1 MQLKPGT
8 LLQSGKYR
16 IEKVLGQGGLGITYL
31 AEQTSLR
38 RKVAIK
44 EFFMYEYCNRDE
56 NTTYITV
63 GTNSKKALVEKLK
76 GKFIIKVNLIRNLHH
91 NGVVGVSDVFE
102 ENGTAYC
109 VMNYMDRSLSQLI
122 DDKGRLT
129 EAEALRYIRQV
140 SETLKYVHS
149 KGMLHLDIKPGNIM
163 IDEEDNPI
171 LIDFGTS
178 KQYDEESGENTSTLL
193 GKTPGY
199 APLEQYK
206 QGGVSTFSPATDI
219 YALGATL
226 YKLVT
231 GTTPPEADDVNENG
245 LSFPANVHISGSM
258 KKAIVYA
265 MQPKRKDRPQSIEEF
280 LKALEIDGEKTDV
293 IVPEPPAPKFN
304 KKWIW
309 RIICLSCVLFHVF
322 TLVFYFTDGGATSS
336 PFYPHELL
344 FVMLAL
350 TMILAL
356 VSLFKMGIKTKS
368 KIKDRIIKT
377 VLLLALLSG
386 GGFMLWITFFEM
398 DYYVY
403 RGDEVWGRRTLA
415 YDKDD
420 FWDHRYK
427 DNLIPIYKRS
437 KGGYGLVNGLTA
449 EVVIPYRY
457 DFMRED
463 DISSDCKFIGVE
475 LSDKWGVIDRK
486 GNVIIP
492 CVYDNVSARYLSVY
506 GVSYVEKAGK
516 CGLINT
522 DGDVILPIVYD
533 CMELNEQTK
542 TIKICKDEKY
552 GFVNLNG
559 KIIIPLEYD
568 YIVDFKEGRARVKVD
583 GKWGFIDKNNNMVI
597 PCKYKWVS
605 DFNGGQAS
613 VETFAGEEY
622 KIDKQGWRI

>member
-1 MQLKPGT
+1 MHLKPGT

-16 IEKVLGQGGLGITYL
+16 IVRFINSGGFGCTYE
-31 AEQTSLR
+31 AVHTSLDDR
-38 RKVAIK
+38 FAIK
-44 EFFMYEYCNRDE
+44 EFFVKDFCNRDE
-56 NTTYITV
+56 NTSYVTV

-76 GKFIIKVNLIRNLHH
+76 NKFIKEAKSIRKLHH
-91 NGVVGVSDVFE
+91 NGIVKVSDVFE
-102 ENGTAYC
+102 ENGTAYY
-109 VMNYMDRSLSQLI
+109 VMDYIEGRSLSQLI
-122 DDKGRLT
+122 DEKGRLT
-129 EAEALRYIRQV
+129 ETETMRYIRKI

-149 KGMLHLDIKPGNIM
+149 KNMLHLDIKPGNIM

-199 APLEQYK
+199 APLEQMDNSVQEFY
-206 QGGVSTFSPATDI
+206 PATDI
-219 YALGATL
+219 YALGATM
-226 YKLVT
+226 YKMLT
-231 GTTPPEADDVNENG
+231 GITPPNAIKRASGTKLEPLPSNISEGTRNAIETSLKILVEN
-245 LSFPANVHISGSM
+245 
-258 KKAIVYA
+258 
-265 MQPKRKDRPQSIEEF
+265 RPQSIEEF
-280 LKALEIDGEKTDV
+280 LKVLEIDGEKTDV

-322 TLVFYFTDGGATSS
+322 TLVNDGRAYSS

-344 FVMLAL
+344 FVILAL

-386 GGFMLWITFFEM
+386 GGFVLWWSLFDA

-403 RGDEVWGRRTLA
+403 RGDEVWGERTLA
-415 YDKDD
+415 YDKDV
-420 FWDHRYK
+420 WDHRYK

-457 DFMRED
+457 DYMSGY
-463 DISSDCKFIGVE
+463 DIRNDCKFIGVE
-475 LSDKWGVIDRK
+475 LSDKCGVIDRK

-492 CVYDNVSARYLSVY
+492 CVYDNIVNAGSLSVY
-506 GVSYVEKAGK
+506 GVSRVEKAGK
-516 CGLINT
+516 WGLINT

-533 CMELNEQTK
+533 RVENVNEQTK
-542 TIKICKDEKY
+542 TIRISKDKKY
-552 GFVNLNG
+552 GLVNLNG

-568 YIVDFKEGRARVKVD
+568 DIDDFKEGRASVEVD

-597 PCKYKWVS
+597 PCKYEWVS

-613 VETFAGEEY
+613 VETFAGEKY
-622 KIDKQGWRI
+622 KIDKQGRRI